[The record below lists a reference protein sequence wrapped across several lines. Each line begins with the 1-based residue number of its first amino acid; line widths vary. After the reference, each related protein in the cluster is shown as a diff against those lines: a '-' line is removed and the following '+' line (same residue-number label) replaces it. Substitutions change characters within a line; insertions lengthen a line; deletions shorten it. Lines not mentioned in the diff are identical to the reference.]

1 MDTCPCGSNVSYEEC
16 CQPLIKGERPALTA
30 EQLMRARYSA
40 YAMKEIGYLLS
51 SLHPDHRS
59 DFDEKTTRAWAESSE
74 WHKLE
79 IVNTIGGEAED
90 IEGKVEFIATYTDK
104 GTKREHRELSAFKK
118 EDGTW
123 YLVNGEVQPPKPVVR
138 ATPKTGRNDP
148 CPCGSGKKF
157 KKCCGAASTLH

>member
-1 MDTCPCGSNVSYEEC
+1 MTMDICPCGSNLNYDEC
-16 CQPLIKGERPALTA
+16 CLPLIKGDRTALTA
-30 EQLMRARYSA
+30 EQLMRSRYSA
-40 YAMKEIGYLLS
+40 YAMKEIGYLRA

-79 IVNTIGGEAED
+79 ILETVGGGAED
-90 IEGKVEFIATYTDK
+90 SEGTVEFIATFTEK
-104 GTKREHRELSAFKK
+104 GLNREHREVSTFKK
-118 EDGTW
+118 ETGTW
-123 YLVNGEVQPPKPVVR
+123 YLVKGEVQPPKPVVR

-157 KKCCGAASTLH
+157 KKCCAN